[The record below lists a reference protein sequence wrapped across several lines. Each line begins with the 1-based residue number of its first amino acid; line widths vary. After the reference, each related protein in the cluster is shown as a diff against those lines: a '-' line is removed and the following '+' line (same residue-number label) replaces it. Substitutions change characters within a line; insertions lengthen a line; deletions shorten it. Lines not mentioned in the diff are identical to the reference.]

1 MVFTKADGILDLRC
15 KDDYKQG
22 HLKGSTWLS
31 WEVLPE
37 SLNAL
42 PAAPA
47 SLYLVGHKDEI
58 EAASVLLD
66 SKGYEVSGSL
76 VINSLKA
83 MQDWS
88 LQLPGQV
95 ETGMNSKALWS
106 PSLLVKEFVELL
118 NNQSISFPLAD
129 NRPTVLDIG
138 CGGGRD
144 AIFLTK
150 NRMSVIGIDH
160 EAKVLKRAKALASLS
175 GASVKFKCCDI
186 KKAACLPEQKFDLIT
201 VVRFLNRD
209 MFTYIKESISSG
221 GFVLFQTFVEG
232 VEKFD
237 SPKNPNF
244 ILGKRELAEVFSGFN
259 IIVDRIDELN
269 DGRPVAS
276 FIAQKQ

>member
-22 HLKGSTWLS
+22 HLKEATWLS
-31 WEVLPE
+31 WEILPE

-47 SLYLVGHKDEI
+47 SLYLVGQKDEI

-66 SKGYEVSGSL
+66 SKGYEVTGSL

-88 LQLPGQV
+88 LQLPGLV
-95 ETGMNSKALWS
+95 ETGMNSKTLWS
-106 PSLLVKEFVELL
+106 PSLLVKEFIELL
-118 NNQSISFPLAD
+118 NNQSIRFPSVE
-129 NRPTVLDIG
+129 NRPAVLDIG

-150 NRMSVIGIDH
+150 NRMNVIAIDH

-175 GASVKFKCCDI
+175 GASVKFKSCDI
-186 KKAACLPEQKFDLIT
+186 KKPACLPEQKFDLIT

-209 MFTYIKESISSG
+209 MFTYIKESISPG

-237 SPKNPNF
+237 SPKNPNY
-244 ILGKRELAEVFSGFN
+244 ILGKTELAEVFDGFN
-259 IIVDRIDELN
+259 IIVDRIDQLN

>member
-1 MVFTKADGILDLRC
+1 MVFTKADGIIDLRC
-15 KDDYKQG
+15 KADYQQG
-22 HLKGSTWLS
+22 HLKDSTWLS

-47 SLYLVGHKDEI
+47 SLYLVGQKDEI

-83 MQDWS
+83 MQDWAM
-88 LQLPGQV
+88 QLPGLV
-95 ETGMNSKALWS
+95 ETGMSSKILWS
-106 PSLLVKEFVELL
+106 PSFLVNEFVELL
-118 NNQSISFPLAD
+118 NNQSISFPSAE
-129 NRPTVLDIG
+129 NRPVVLDIG

-150 NRMSVIGIDH
+150 NRMSVIAIDH
-160 EAKVLKRAKALASLS
+160 EAKVLKRAKALAALS

-186 KKAACLPEQKFDLIT
+186 KKPNCLPDQKFELIV
-201 VVRFLNRD
+201 VVRFLNRE
-209 MFTYIKESISSG
+209 MFPYIKEAITPG
-221 GFVLFQTFVEG
+221 GFILFQTFVEG

-244 ILGKRELAEVFSGFN
+244 ILGKTELAEVFDGFN